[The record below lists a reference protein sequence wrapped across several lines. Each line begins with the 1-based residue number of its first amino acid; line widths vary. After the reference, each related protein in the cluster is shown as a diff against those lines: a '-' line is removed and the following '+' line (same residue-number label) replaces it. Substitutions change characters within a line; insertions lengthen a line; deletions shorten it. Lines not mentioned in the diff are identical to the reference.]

1 MDLRHL
7 CLLLIGK
14 ARAKHRTYVRHYVC
28 LLLINKAKTK
38 YKTLYI
44 LDTYSPHTRH
54 MECVLFFNSFPWFL
68 ILFLTGGGKSPMYCS
83 EFHKWKI
90 QFHTNYPWVYYT
102 TFPSWWVGFFFHSH
116 MTPRHH
122 GTGLDFRPRWS
133 GDLENRDLESC
144 ITLCVKYWL
153 RVIYTCCDVT

>member
-7 CLLLIGK
+7 CLLFIGK
-14 ARAKHRTYVRHYVC
+14 ATAKHRTYVRHYVC
-28 LLLINKAKTK
+28 LLLINKANAK

-90 QFHTNYPWVYYT
+90 QFHTNYPWVYST
-102 TFPSWWVGFFFHSH
+102 TVQYGILFSTGPRNFSNWKTFFILVFFFKKKSSVRARALH
-116 MTPRHH
+116 
-122 GTGLDFRPRWS
+122 DFQFSIR
-133 GDLENRDLESC
+133 
-144 ITLCVKYWL
+144 
-153 RVIYTCCDVT
+153 